1 MSGPPRLEAGFRDF
15 GTGDRFCVQWAPAEG
30 DVRGALLHIPAF
42 GEEMNKSRRT
52 VAVAARH
59 MAAAGYIVRFVDA
72 YGTGDSPGEFGEATW
87 RIWVDDFRAAAA
99 ELARTIGG
107 PVIPWGH
114 RAGCLLLPEMVA
126 AGANV
131 LLWQPVTSGDQHLT
145 QILRLKVAADTFA
158 GHATPAT
165 TKALRGQLDAGESLE
180 IAGYV
185 LNPELVLPLAQRT
198 LSSWSAKP
206 AAIDWIETGPEPA
219 SEPSPGSARAIAALK
234 DLGIR
239 VGYSHVVGEPFWMT
253 LEIAENRA
261 MGERSVEVLEAGVA
275 V

>member
-15 GTGDRFCVQWAPAEG
+15 GTGERFCVQWTPAAGEF
-30 DVRGALLHIPAF
+30 RGALLHIPAF

-52 VAVAARH
+52 AALAARH
-59 MAAAGYIVRFVDA
+59 MAAAGYVVRFVDA

-87 RIWVDDFRAAAA
+87 RVWVDDFRAAAA
-99 ELARTIGG
+99 DLAQTSGG

-114 RAGCLLLPEMVA
+114 RAGCLLAPELVA
-126 AGANV
+126 AGAKV

-158 GHATPAT
+158 GNATPAT
-165 TKALRGQLDAGESLE
+165 TKSLKAQLEAGKALE

-185 LNPELVLPLAQRT
+185 LNPDLVLPLAQRT
-198 LSSWSAKP
+198 LSSWPVRP

-219 SEPSPGSARAIAALK
+219 SEPPPGSARTISALEALDIPIAF
-234 DLGIR
+234 
-239 VGYSHVVGEPFWMT
+239 SHVVGDPFWMT

-261 MGERSVEVLEAGVA
+261 MGERSVEMLEAGVA
-275 V
+275 A